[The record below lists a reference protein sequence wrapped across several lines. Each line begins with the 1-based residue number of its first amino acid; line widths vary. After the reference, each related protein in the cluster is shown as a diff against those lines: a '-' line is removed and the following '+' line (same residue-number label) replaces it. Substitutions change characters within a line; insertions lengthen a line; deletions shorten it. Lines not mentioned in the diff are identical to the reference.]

1 MGAMNKQAV
10 NLKYG
15 KKIVSGFLYYS
26 NEEPWSIKLVLE
38 GSKEFVAD
46 GSDLFDALI
55 NLRKILYSHGL
66 FILCKGA
73 HVNVYPSP
81 MSRSM
86 SGGLMA
92 YELTKGQPASR
103 KNLVNVFDEGDE
115 SVVGSPD
122 DQIAFYK
129 EWLDSL

>member
-1 MGAMNKQAV
+1 
-10 NLKYG
+10 
-15 KKIVSGFLYYS
+15 
-26 NEEPWSIKLVLE
+26 
-38 GSKEFVAD
+38 
-46 GSDLFDALI
+46 
-55 NLRKILYSHGL
+55 
-66 FILCKGA
+66 
-73 HVNVYPSP
+73 
-81 MSRSM
+81 
-86 SGGLMA
+86 MA